1 MNRVAAIAFAFAV
14 VCTGMHAANVTNTV
28 LMVDQDGKL
37 NVEGVA
43 SVAEVA
49 TNSVKA
55 QIAEAKADAAQQT
68 ARGVSGAIDSVV
80 DNIMSNNVFVYRSGF
95 IDSFA
100 PLVVVSES
108 DILAVAEIRKL
119 EASASRIVV
128 EIDYVTTVQLGTVKP
143 AVMFRESLSG
153 PRDNFAE
160 LPDGMVSSPVY
171 HEGTHTFAGQVFTE
185 YYTITA
191 TIQNPAHYGSHFFW
205 IKADVDAPAG
215 DGSTLDL
222 PNGVTGGW
230 TIEVTWGDKILTFK
244 GGLLKGVRNVDSE

>member
-1 MNRVAAIAFAFAV
+1 MKRLAAIAFAFA

-28 LMVDQDGKL
+28 LMVDQDGNL

-43 SVAEVA
+43 SVEQVA
-49 TNSVKA
+49 TNSVMA

-68 ARGVSGAIDSVV
+68 ARGVSSAIGAVV
-80 DNIMSNNVFVYRSGF
+80 DNIMSNNVFIYRSGF

-100 PLVVVSES
+100 PLVAVSES
-108 DILAVAEIRKL
+108 DVLAVAEIRKI
-119 EASASRIVV
+119 EASAARIVV
-128 EIDYVTTVQLGTVKP
+128 AIDYVTTVQLGTVKP
-143 AVMFRESLSG
+143 AVMYRESLSG

-160 LPDGMVSSPVY
+160 LAPANVTAPVY
-171 HEGTHTFAGQVFTE
+171 HEGTHTFGGQTFSE

-191 TIQNPAHYGSHFFW
+191 TVPNPSQYSSHFFW
-205 IKADVDAPAG
+205 IKADVNAPAG

-222 PNGVTGGW
+222 PNGVTDGVTG
-230 TIEVTWGDKILTFK
+230 EVVWGDKILTFK